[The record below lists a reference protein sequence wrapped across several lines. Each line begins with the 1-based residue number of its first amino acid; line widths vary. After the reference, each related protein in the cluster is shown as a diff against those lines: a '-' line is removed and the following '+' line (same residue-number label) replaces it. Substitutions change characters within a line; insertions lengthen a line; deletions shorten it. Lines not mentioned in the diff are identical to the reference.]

1 MSPLGSNILWVF
13 LIPRSVPLDA
23 GHTLDNPEELCDAGG
38 GWGEKEVG
46 AGSLQ
51 ALRFFSAT
59 CLSTHP
65 GWPIELWWRRVFPG
79 ACCPWLPWF
88 SFLALNTFPFLI
100 QDWFWGFH
108 PSPQIFCHIYSWENV
123 ERDGQRKG
131 EGLSWRGQDEIWCK
145 RLGMSVRKEEE
156 KNTCEA
162 SSAGTWEM

>member
-1 MSPLGSNILWVF
+1 MCLHLVLTFFGCSWFPEVSPWMLGTLWTIQRNCVM
-13 LIPRSVPLDA
+13 LVGDGERRRL
-23 GHTLDNPEELCDAGG
+23 ELGPCRH
-38 GWGEKEVG
+38 W
-46 AGSLQ
+46 
-51 ALRFFSAT
+51 FFSAT